1 MSTVMV
7 TLAGYQAFLTN
18 YVQIPTYALPSNSPS
33 ILMTLAISEA
43 TVNPLLKIANGSPNT
58 RLGYTGDGLYEIAV
72 YNLATDFLINF
83 AQDQP
88 GQDYF
93 AKLRKSFTIND
104 FVPGLISASADE
116 TTSESLLQQD
126 YMKTLTLSD
135 IQRMKTPYG
144 RRYLEIAQSFGT
156 LWGLS

>member
-1 MSTVMV
+1 MTQPMV

-18 YVQIPTYALPSNSPS
+18 YVQIPVYALPLSSPQ
-33 ILMTLAISEA
+33 ILMTLAMAEA
-43 TVNPLLKIANGSPNT
+43 TVNPVIQIANGSPNSC
-58 RLGYTGDGLYEIAV
+58 LGYTGDGLYEIAV

-88 GQDYF
+88 GQDF
-93 AKLRKSFTIND
+93 FSKLRTSFTIND
-104 FVPGLISASADE
+104 FVPGLISASNDE
-116 TTSESLLQQD
+116 TTGETLLTQD